1 MPKTIKYILLFFVLI
16 FSQDGYAM
24 DGFSDDEVKTTG
36 KKELSECGKA
46 IASFRKFMVL
56 ARNCKRDTDCTV
68 IEGMCP
74 LGCKFYVSNQ
84 FAALVESR
92 KEEISKICTGQ
103 VCNECPDTVLTPV
116 CNKNKCEGAK

>member
-1 MPKTIKYILLFFVLI
+1 
-16 FSQDGYAM
+16 M
-24 DGFSDDEVKTTG
+24 DGFSDNEVKTTG

-46 IASFRKFMVL
+46 VASFRKFMVL

-74 LGCKFYVSNQ
+74 LGCKFYVHNI
-84 FAALVESR
+84 FAGLVEE
-92 KEEISKICTGQ
+92 KKTEVANICPGK
-103 VCNECPDTVLTPV
+103 VCAYDCPDTALTPV